1 MIALGPSVS
10 FSQSPQSFS
19 SGQRE
24 KEIDSSVFSIS
35 PSLFF
40 PFRSDSLP
48 PHTTSV
54 VVDRLDVYFAILF
67 RSSSSASCTGR
78 EEGRKEWL
86 KLTKQTTKDGKSG
99 RGFLLC
105 ESLTS
110 KHFFFFIIPGRL
122 FLRGQTN
129 SACVHID
136 SCPIFLFIFLF
147 YLIRKNRQTFDFFF
161 FPIVTKD
168 SGRWIDSFLKG
179 EGE

>member
-10 FSQSPQSFS
+10 FSLSPQSFS
-19 SGQRE
+19 SGPRE

-99 RGFLLC
+99 RGCLA
-105 ESLTS
+105 SLTS
-110 KHFFFFIIPGRL
+110 KHFFFFYYSGPAFFAWADKLGVCAYRQLPNFFIYFSIL
-122 FLRGQTN
+122 FNQKEST
-129 SACVHID
+129 
-136 SCPIFLFIFLF
+136 
-147 YLIRKNRQTFDFFF
+147 DF
-161 FPIVTKD
+161 
-168 SGRWIDSFLKG
+168 
-179 EGE
+179 

>member
-40 PFRSDSLP
+40 PFRSASLP

-99 RGFLLC
+99 RGCLA
-105 ESLTS
+105 SLTS
-110 KHFFFFIIPGRL
+110 KHFFFFLLFRAGFFCVGR
-122 FLRGQTN
+122 QTRRVCI
-129 SACVHID
+129 STVAQ
-136 SCPIFLFIFLF
+136 FF
-147 YLIRKNRQTFDFFF
+147 YLFFYF
-161 FPIVTKD
+161 I
-168 SGRWIDSFLKG
+168 
-179 EGE
+179 